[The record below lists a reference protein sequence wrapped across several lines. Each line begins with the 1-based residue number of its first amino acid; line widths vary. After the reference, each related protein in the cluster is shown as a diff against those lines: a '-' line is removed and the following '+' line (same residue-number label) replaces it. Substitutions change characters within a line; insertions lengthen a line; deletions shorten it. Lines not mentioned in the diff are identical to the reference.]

1 MSYVTA
7 LVQLPLVRETGKE
20 QITSPE
26 AVARICADM
35 SELAQEMF
43 HVLMLNS
50 KNRLIERVP
59 ITIGLVDATLIH
71 PREVFRPAIEYGA
84 TGIILVHNHP
94 SGDTQPSAE
103 DMKITRQLIAAGKI
117 VGIAVMDHVIIGGKN
132 SFFSMNESELCSF
145 N

>member
-117 VGIAVMDHVIIGGKN
+117 VGIAVMDHVIIGEKN
-132 SFFSMNESELCSF
+132 SFLSMNKIRIVQF
-145 N
+145 